1 MANIRDIAKLTGYSV
16 STISRVIN
24 GHPYVDEEKR
34 KEILAVMKEVDY
46 IPNANARQ
54 LSYGKTK
61 SIGVILP
68 YTNHPY
74 FDQLISGII
83 EAAFDYD
90 YKVTLLPTGYHK
102 EKSEGILKN
111 LQLKLSMD

>member
-1 MANIRDIAKLTGYSV
+1 MSQSALNFESQPYFSKKCSFL
-16 STISRVIN
+16 SRVIN

-61 SIGVILP
+61 S
-68 YTNHPY
+68 
-74 FDQLISGII
+74 
-83 EAAFDYD
+83 
-90 YKVTLLPTGYHK
+90 
-102 EKSEGILKN
+102 
-111 LQLKLSMD
+111 

>member
-83 EAAFDYD
+83 EERLTMIT
-90 YKVTLLPTGYHK
+90 K
-102 EKSEGILKN
+102 
-111 LQLKLSMD
+111 